1 MGFTNLKLLISP
13 FNVEEAKIVI
23 KSDVV
28 DILDVKNPLEGSLG
42 ANFPNVI
49 SKIVGLVKNNGNGL
63 KISATI
69 GDLGNYPGTA
79 SLAALGAATLG
90 LDYIKVGIKIQ
101 NKEHASYLL
110 KKVTSAIKDYNEK
123 IQVVAASY
131 ADFQRFG
138 AIDPS
143 ILPEMITQSG
153 ADVAM
158 IDTGIKDGKTL
169 FNFFNEEQLV
179 KFVSNCNKNG
189 VKTALAGSIKAE
201 HVKILKKIG
210 PDIIGVRGA
219 VCEKNDRLNGSVKI
233 NKILEFRKQM
243 N

>member
-1 MGFTNLKLLISP
+1 MKLLISP

-23 KSDVV
+23 KSNVV

-49 SKIVGLVKNNGNGL
+49 SKIVGLVKNNGNHL

-69 GDLGNYPGTA
+69 GDLGNFPGTA

-90 LDYIKVGIKIQ
+90 LDYIKVGIKIP
-101 NKEHASYLL
+101 NKDSALYLM
-110 KKVTSAIKDYNEK
+110 KKVTRAIKDFDEN
-123 IQVVAASY
+123 IQVVAATY
-131 ADFQRFG
+131 ADFERFG

-143 ILPEMITQSG
+143 ILPDIIAQSG

-169 FNFFNEEQLV
+169 FDFLNIEKLE
-179 KFVSNCNKNG
+179 KFVLNSNQNG
-189 VKTALAGSIKAE
+189 IKTALAGSIKVE
-201 HVKILKKIG
+201 HVNPLKKIG
-210 PDIIGVRGA
+210 PDIIGIRGA

-233 NKILEFRKQM
+233 DKILEFKKQM

>member
-1 MGFTNLKLLISP
+1 MGFINLKLLISP

-23 KSDVV
+23 KSSVV
-28 DILDVKNPLEGSLG
+28 DIIDVKNPLEGSLG

-49 SKIVGLVKNNGNGL
+49 AEIAGLVKNNGNGL
-63 KISATI
+63 QISATI
-69 GDLGNYPGTA
+69 GDLGNFPGTA

-101 NKEHASYLL
+101 EKESAAYLM
-110 KKVTSAIKDYNEK
+110 KKVTRAIKDFDQD
-123 IQVVAASY
+123 IQVVAATY
-131 ADFQRFG
+131 ADFERFG
-138 AIDPS
+138 AIDPL
-143 ILPEMITQSG
+143 ILPEIVVQSG

-169 FNFFNEEQLV
+169 FDFLNKEKLG
-179 KFVSNCNKNG
+179 KFVSDSKQNG
-189 VKTALAGSIKAE
+189 IRTALAGSINVE
-201 HVKILKKIG
+201 HVTPLKEIG

-219 VCEKNDRLNGSVKI
+219 VCEKNDRLHGSVEI
-233 NKILEFRKQM
+233 DKILAFKNQM